1 MRKETAAMLKKW
13 LCVMLAVLTA
23 AVCAPFASASEATV
37 SESVPVPQITS
48 SDEAVTETDRLITLA
63 YTARAA
69 EVEAVRKAYLGEL
82 LAAHT
87 QEEIAASDA
96 AWILH
101 ETVLF
106 CEVSPDGRSWYPLR
120 TLAAEDGTL
129 TLSLFEDIL
138 PALAAGGAELHQK
151 IYGFEYRLRFLVA
164 SDDYSPRE
172 NNRVFAA
179 GRPCEAVAF
188 FCPEFTFVDCVI
200 PADAQMERSFPAF
213 MYYPNKEEL
222 RLPYPTRDGYFF
234 AGWLKWN
241 GGYTE
246 TVPANSRYYRV
257 TAQWDP
263 RTYAVNYV
271 LSTNPDPRFSYSF
284 GRANNSAN
292 PTAHTVGESAA
303 LYKLKSPVGGFA
315 FDGWY
320 LTADFSGERLE
331 YIPADAVG
339 DLILYAKWALFEE
352 VEAREKEEREVY
364 ARSLHYGD
372 LDNDG
377 EVTAGDA
384 RLALRLSVGLE
395 NDMPLEMV
403 KRADIFDSGIITP
416 DNARSLLRVAVGLDS
431 LYDILKTSGIIR
443 GNELDA

>member
-1 MRKETAAMLKKW
+1 MLRKW
-13 LCVMLAVLTA
+13 VCVMLAVLS
-23 AVCAPFASASEATV
+23 AVVFMPMASASDATV
-37 SESVPVPQITS
+37 SESVPVPLIAS
-48 SDEAVTETDRLITLA
+48 SREEVTAEDRLITLT

-69 EVEAVRKAYLGEL
+69 EVETVRNAYLQEL
-82 LAAHT
+82 LAKYT
-87 QEEIAASDA
+87 REEIAASDA

-106 CEVSPDGRSWYPLR
+106 CEASPDGRGWYPVR
-120 TLAAEDGTL
+120 TLPAEDGTL
-129 TLSLFEDIL
+129 TLSLFREIL
-138 PALAAGGAELHQK
+138 PAFAAGGVELNQK

-164 SDDYSPRE
+164 SDDYSPRGG
-172 NNRVFAA
+172 NRVFAA
-179 GRPCEAVAF
+179 GSPSEEAVF
-188 FCPEFTFVDCVI
+188 SCPAFTFIDCVI
-200 PADAQMERSFPAF
+200 PDDARMERTFPAF
-213 MYYPNKEEL
+213 MYYPNREEL

-292 PTAHTVGESAA
+292 PTKHTVGESAT
-303 LYKLKSPVGGFA
+303 LYSLKSPVGGFA

-352 VEAREKEEREVY
+352 VEAREKEEREAY

-384 RLALRLSVGLE
+384 RLALRLAVGLE

-416 DNARSLLRVAVGLDS
+416 DNARSILRISVGLDS
-431 LYDILKTSGIIR
+431 LYDILKASGIIR